1 MASVHCVKDTDRID
15 FMTTPVDLPAMTPP
29 DISDIL
35 RSLRSRYGEPRRY
48 PRRLPIDDLVTT
60 ILSQH
65 TSDVNTGRAYRS
77 LRAVFPRW
85 EDVVDAPDALI
96 ADAIRVGGLA
106 EVKAPRIRKAL
117 QDIHDRVGSFDLSFL
132 AELPIDE
139 ARNWLTALHGVG
151 PKTASC
157 VLLFSLDQ
165 PVMPVDTH
173 VHRVSKRLGLIS
185 PRTTADQA
193 HQLLEAII
201 PPEETFAAHMLFI
214 RHGKSTCIARRPR
227 CSDCILVQC
236 CPSASTFLADRQE
249 KHDGQAH

>member
-1 MASVHCVKDTDRID
+1 MVGEITD
-15 FMTTPVDLPAMTPP
+15 TTPPE
-29 DISDIL
+29 ISQIL
-35 RSLRSRYGEPRRY
+35 AGLRSRYGEPRRY
-48 PRRLPIDDLVTT
+48 PKRPPIDDLVTT

-77 LRAVFPRW
+77 LRTTFPDW
-85 EDVVDAPDALI
+85 DDVVEAPNEI
-96 ADAIRVGGLA
+96 VADAIRMGGLA
-106 EVKAPRIRKAL
+106 EVKAPRIQRAL
-117 QDIHDRVGSFDLSFL
+117 RDIRDRVGSFDLRFL
-132 AELPIDE
+132 ADLPVDE
-139 ARNWLTALHGVG
+139 ARNWLTSLHGVG

-157 VLLFSLDQ
+157 VLLFSFDR

-185 PRTTADQA
+185 TRTTADQA

-214 RHGKSTCIARRPR
+214 KHGKSTCIARRPR

-236 CPSASTFLADRQE
+236 CPSAITFLADRQE
-249 KHDGQAH
+249 QYDGQAH